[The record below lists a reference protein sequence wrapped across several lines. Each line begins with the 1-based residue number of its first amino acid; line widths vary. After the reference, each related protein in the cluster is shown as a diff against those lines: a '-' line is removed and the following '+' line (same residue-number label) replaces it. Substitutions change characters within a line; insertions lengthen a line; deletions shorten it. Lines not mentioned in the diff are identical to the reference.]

1 MMHFI
6 PIGTLHDEARQMR
19 AGEISALL
27 DVTYQLVG
35 HRTSKMQQMG
45 LVNKQPSSGDGH
57 VRSNISERALSTY
70 FSK

>member
-1 MMHFI
+1 
-6 PIGTLHDEARQMR
+6 MR